1 MTPKPLTGRPLWALA
16 LTILLLAACA
26 PAGAGSPGAPVG
38 KPAASAPQAGPPAR
52 PAAQEQPTGATGAP
66 RSEARTDDPAIAAF
80 YRGKTVRII
89 SGSGPGGLFDV
100 YSRQVGRNRPR
111 HLPGNPNIIVE
122 NRPGAGHRLAAN
134 AVYAVE
140 PKDGTVIGHIS
151 QNLVLEQVIDT
162 TGMEFDTARFQWLG
176 SALKSTPGCMV
187 RVDAGVTRVQDA
199 MNGRELI
206 TAADAPGSSLYDV
219 PAVLNA
225 ALGTRFKLVSGYNG
239 ISQAILALESKE
251 VDAFCVS
258 DPLSGPV
265 GILLSREN
273 PSAKLIVLMGAES
286 PAHPLAQG
294 VPVAEPLARSEE
306 ARQLLRAMNAPQ
318 QMSFPWV
325 VAPDVPPERVA
336 ALRQALA
343 ETFADPQFLAE
354 AERSNLVIGFS
365 SGEEV
370 TRMVQAILSTPPGAL
385 ATLKELRK

>member
-1 MTPKPLTGRPLWALA
+1 M
-16 LTILLLAACA
+16 
-26 PAGAGSPGAPVG
+26 
-38 KPAASAPQAGPPAR
+38 
-52 PAAQEQPTGATGAP
+52 
-66 RSEARTDDPAIAAF
+66 
-80 YRGKTVRII
+80 
-89 SGSGPGGLFDV
+89 
-100 YSRQVGRNRPR
+100 
-111 HLPGNPNIIVE
+111 
-122 NRPGAGHRLAAN
+122 
-134 AVYAVE
+134 
-140 PKDGTVIGHIS
+140 
-151 QNLVLEQVIDT
+151 
-162 TGMEFDTARFQWLG
+162 
-176 SALKSTPGCMV
+176 
-187 RVDAGVTRVQDA
+187 
-199 MNGRELI
+199 
-206 TAADAPGSSLYDV
+206 

-265 GILLSREN
+265 GLLLSREN
-273 PSAKLIVLMGAES
+273 PGAKLIVLMGAEA

-294 VPVAEPLARSEE
+294 VPVAEPLARSAE

-336 ALRQALA
+336 ALRKALA

-365 SGEEV
+365 NGEEV